1 MSSIEF
7 YVTGRPAP
15 QGSKRALGPGRMI
28 EMSKYVKPWRAA
40 VTAAA
45 TKAVVAQGWALLNE
59 PCCLEIVFFMARPAH
74 PKFDSPGVAPDLSK
88 LVRATEDALTKVIWR
103 DDSRVVYTQSAKEF
117 VRPGEDPG
125 ALIRVYTIQAD
136 DEVA

>member
-7 YVTGRPAP
+7 YVEGRPAP

-40 VTAAA
+40 VKAAA
-45 TKAVVAQGWALLNE
+45 TKAAADQGWRLLDE
-59 PCCLEIVFFMARPAH
+59 PCCLEVVFFMARPAR
-74 PKFDSPGVAPDLSK
+74 PKFESPGVVPDLSK
-88 LVRATEDALTKVIWR
+88 LVRSTEDALTKVIWQ
-103 DDSRVVYTQSAKEF
+103 DDSRVVYTQSAKEY
-117 VRPGEDPG
+117 VRGDEVPG
-125 ALIRVYTIQAD
+125 ALIKVFTIAAD

>member
-1 MSSIEF
+1 MTSIEF

-40 VTAAA
+40 VKAAA
-45 TKAVVAQGWALLNE
+45 VRAAAGQDWNLLDE
-59 PCCLEIVFFMARPAH
+59 PCCLEVVFFMARPAR
-74 PKFDSPGVAPDLSK
+74 PKFNSPGVTPDLSK
-88 LVRATEDALTKVIWR
+88 LVRSTEDALTGVIWQ
-103 DDSRVVYTQSAKEF
+103 DDSRVVFTTSAKEYARGDE
-117 VRPGEDPG
+117 VPG
-125 ALIRVYTIQAD
+125 ALIRVFTIQAD